1 MTNPHARLT
10 AALAQH
16 QRHEWG
22 QHDGWWECTCDRNQP
37 YTPAHLAS
45 VITSLE
51 GVAVVET
58 VQPSGVNGQDN
69 AVWRIPGFYVEQ
81 EFNGDVV
88 INDRL
93 GICADELPALAAAL
107 LAAADHVDH
116 LARATEGG
124 R

>member
-1 MTNPHARLT
+1 MTNPRLT

-37 YTPAHLAS
+37 YTPDHLAD

-58 VQPSGVNGQDN
+58 PTES
-69 AVWRIPGFYVEQ
+69 WEQ
-81 EFNGDVV
+81 LHGRSFGTEVSTYK
-88 INDRL
+88 DRVL
-93 GICADELPALAAAL
+93 IGCDLDISADYARQLAAAL

-116 LARATEGG
+116 LARAAEGG